1 MRWATAVIVSAIV
14 LAGCGSSP
22 SSSSADADG
31 RVEVV
36 ASFYPVAY
44 AAQRVGGSSVRV
56 FDLTPAG
63 VEPHDLEITTRQVD
77 RMEDADL
84 VLYVGGGFQPAV
96 EDVAKRWVDDP
107 VDVRPASVRGS
118 DDPHFWL
125 DPIAYRES
133 VDVIARALA
142 SRGVDGVAARRRA
155 FADELTALDRD
166 MRATLSTCDR
176 TTIVASH
183 AAFDHLARRYGLRE
197 EPITGLSPE
206 SEPDA
211 GRMAALASLVKRTGT
226 TTIFTEE
233 LVSPRVANALAREA
247 GVRTAVL
254 NPLEGLSASERR
266 AGDDYVSVMH
276 RNLATLASALGCR
289 AS

>member
-1 MRWATAVIVSAIV
+1 MRWAAAVVASAIV
-14 LAGCGSSP
+14 LVGCGG
-22 SSSSADADG
+22 SSSSSHADG
-31 RVEVV
+31 SVEVV

-44 AAQRVGGSSVRV
+44 AARRVGGPSVRV
-56 FDLTPAG
+56 RDLTPSG
-63 VEPHDLEITTRQVD
+63 VEPHDLEITTREVD

-96 EDVAKRWVDDP
+96 EDVAKRWVGDP
-107 VDVRPASVRGS
+107 VDVRPASVRDG

-125 DPIAYRES
+125 DPVAYRQS
-133 VDVIARALA
+133 VDLIATALTA
-142 SRGVDGVAARRRA
+142 RGVDGVAARRDA
-155 FADELTALDRD
+155 FDAQLTALDRD
-166 MRATLSTCDR
+166 MRTTLSGCDR
-176 TTIVASH
+176 TTIVTSH

-211 GRMAALASLVKRTGT
+211 GRMASIADLVTRTGT

-233 LVSPRVANALAREA
+233 LVSPRVADALAREA
-247 GVRTAVL
+247 GVTTAVL

-266 AGDDYVSVMH
+266 AGDDYVSVMR
-276 RNLATLASALGCR
+276 RNLATLASALGCQQ
-289 AS
+289 S

>member
-1 MRWATAVIVSAIV
+1 M
-14 LAGCGSSP
+14 
-22 SSSSADADG
+22 D
-31 RVEVV
+31 VV

-44 AAQRVGGSSVRV
+44 AAQRVGGPSVKV
-56 FDLTPAG
+56 HDLTPAG
-63 VEPHDLEITTRQVD
+63 VEPHDLEITTREVD

-107 VDVRPASVRGS
+107 VDVRPASVRAS

-125 DPIAYRES
+125 DPVVYRES

-142 SRGVDGVAARRRA
+142 TRGVDGVPARRRA
-155 FADELTALDRD
+155 FDDELAALDRE

-176 TTIVASH
+176 RTIVTSH
-183 AAFDHLARRYGLRE
+183 AAFDHLATRYGLRE

-211 GRMAALASLVKRTGT
+211 GRMASLADLVGRTGT
-226 TTIFTEE
+226 TTIFTES
-233 LVSPRVANALAREA
+233 LVSPRVARALAREA

-266 AGDDYVSVMH
+266 AGDDYVSVMR
-276 RNLATLASALGCR
+276 RNLAMLASALGCR
-289 AS
+289 S